1 MSIVKNFGKDEEL
14 KNYMEYIVERDK
26 RSLKDKSRDIIK
38 VEDFSNNDIMIR
50 ELFNDIF
57 YESLREFFSKYIVDK
72 NKDNVI

>member
-1 MSIVKNFGKDEEL
+1 
-14 KNYMEYIVERDK
+14 MEYIVERDK